1 MRIVAVI
8 LVGLLGMSSVYAVDN
23 RLSDDLELKNSKY
36 IIFAES
42 EEPLKELNT
51 KLGYEFMT
59 ELKNVQRFD
68 IISYL
73 TADTDVRY

>member
-23 RLSDDLELKNSKY
+23 RLSDDLELKYTKY

-42 EEPLKELNT
+42 EEPVE
-51 KLGYEFMT
+51 E
-59 ELKNVQRFD
+59 EPD
-68 IISYL
+68 CE
-73 TADTDVRY
+73 